1 MTVRVCL
8 LVTLA
13 ALACETRAPTV
24 APRDATLDQPD
35 TIEPLDATK
44 TPDAPAAP
52 DVALDA
58 SEASV
63 PEVPRVAVTTF
74 HHDIQRTGANRA
86 ERVLTPERLRSGA
99 FGRDPAFAPTLDGDV
114 YGQPLY
120 LPRVAIAGSERAVV
134 YVATQANSLYA
145 LDADTGATLWRTR
158 VAPAV
163 PLARMPCGNIG
174 PTTGT
179 VSTPVIVRETGTLYA
194 VSYTSDNGGLA
205 RYFVISAV
213 DVATGALRRGF
224 PARIAPPASNG
235 STFDPGA
242 QGQRGALTYVDG
254 RVYIPFGGLA
264 NDCGVFHGWVVGV
277 DPIDPSDQTAFATP
291 GVASGIWSYGGP
303 SADGA
308 GNLYVST
315 GNGRTPTSMG
325 SRVIRLGTGARGPTY
340 EDTTARWFA
349 PSNHLTL
356 DGGDVDLNSI
366 QPMVLPTHAGS
377 RTPRLL
383 FQAGKSG
390 IAYLLDR
397 DDLGGVG
404 RGNGDVGEGVFSAPV
419 SGRGAFGAAATWS
432 DGRDVYVFVPS
443 RGYRFGGCNGRDDPG
458 GILTLR
464 LRTDLTG
471 SAFTRTWCS
480 AGVSN
485 PSAPTVSS
493 NGDRDAVLWVAG
505 TTPPELRAYDVA
517 EGVEVYRATGADAPP
532 SVRQWVPPVV
542 VEGSVYVT
550 GSVTVLRY
558 RLRSGG

>member
-1 MTVRVCL
+1 MTARVCL
-8 LVTLA
+8 LVTMA
-13 ALACETRAPTV
+13 ALACETRAPTA
-24 APRDATLDQPD
+24 APRDATTADKPD
-35 TIEPLDATK
+35 APEDVEAVDAPLAADVDA
-44 TPDAPAAP
+44 PDAPA
-52 DVALDA
+52 
-58 SEASV
+58 

-86 ERVLTPERLRSGA
+86 ERVLTPARLRSGA
-99 FGRDPAFAPTLDGDV
+99 FGRDPGFAPALDGDV

-120 LPRVAIAGSERAVV
+120 LPRVAVGGGERAVV

-163 PLARMPCGNIG
+163 PLARMPCGNVG

-179 VSTPVIVRETGTLYA
+179 VSTPVIARETGTLYA
-194 VSYTSDNGGLA
+194 VSYTSDDGGLT

-213 DVATGALRRGF
+213 DVATG
-224 PARIAPPASNG
+224 
-235 STFDPGA
+235 
-242 QGQRGALTYVDG
+242 
-254 RVYIPFGGLA
+254 
-264 NDCGVFHGWVVGV
+264 
-277 DPIDPSDQTAFATP
+277 
-291 GVASGIWSYGGP
+291 
-303 SADGA
+303 
-308 GNLYVST
+308 
-315 GNGRTPTSMG
+315 NGRTATSMG
-325 SRVIRLGTGARGPTY
+325 SRVIRLGTGPRGPTY

-356 DGGDVDLNSI
+356 DEGDVDLNSI

-390 IAYLLDR
+390 IGYLLDR

-419 SGRGAFGAAATWS
+419 SGRGTFGAAATWS
-432 DGRDVYVFVPS
+432 DGREVYVFVPS
-443 RGYRFGGCNGRDDPG
+443 RGYRFGGCNGREDPG
-458 GILTLR
+458 GVLTLR
-464 LRTDLTG
+464 LRTDVTG

-493 NGDRDAVLWVAG
+493 NGDRDALLWVAG

-532 SVRQWVPPVV
+532 SVRAWTSIACWRRTIAASSAAVARWPCELSTLRVNTGVAPVAVTTGAKVSSSAGDGAAAGPKPGWNHPTGQCQKLAEAPP
-542 VEGSVYVT
+542 G
-550 GSVTVLRY
+550 
-558 RLRSGG
+558 